1 MKALGTEILARCKN
15 PWFLISVFL
24 TVGSLWTGLGTGSY
38 DLLHGTGVDGGALM
52 EEACTASLNLLCLP
66 LLAALPASSAARK
79 ELASGAFRNVL
90 FRCGTRRYLMSRVL
104 SLLIV
109 AGLAQFIGLLGF
121 ALLVSLSGQ
130 FIFPLSLVASRML
143 CAMGLALV
151 GSAGALLVRD
161 TVCAYVMP
169 VVLCFSMSMLQ
180 ARFWLEAKYLDL
192 LVWLSGDPV
201 EIGVLAGLVLVLS
214 LGYGAYLYREV
225 RRNV

>member
-1 MKALGTEILARCKN
+1 M
-15 PWFLISVFL
+15 
-24 TVGSLWTGLGTGSY
+24 
-38 DLLHGTGVDGGALM
+38 
-52 EEACTASLNLLCLP
+52 
-66 LLAALPASSAARK
+66 
-79 ELASGAFRNVL
+79 
-90 FRCGTRRYLMSRVL
+90 MSRVL

-130 FIFPLSLVASRML
+130 FIFPLPLVASRML